1 MRQILEN
8 RIYIHF
14 KGNKYKVLHIATH
27 SETNEKLVIYQALY
41 NDFGIYARP
50 YDMFVSKVDT
60 KKYPDVTQVY
70 RFELVE
76 D

>member
-50 YDMFVSKVDT
+50 YDMFVLKVDT
-60 KKYPDVTQVY
+60 KKYPDVNQVY

>member
-60 KKYPDVTQVY
+60 KKYPDVNQVY